1 MHVIADWIFDPHSR
15 YVSSGA
21 AKHRLSPK
29 AAKVLLSLV
38 QEPGRVWSREALL
51 DAAWPEQTVGE
62 EVLTQVIAELRRAF
76 GDDFRR
82 PRYIET
88 VHKAGYRLVAG
99 PAGEDDVGGLPGGWV
114 ADLEAYG
121 TYLQALALKEAGG
134 LAGLN
139 AAIDVYGT
147 ALRMNPRLAVAHV
160 GLAEALLFTDYVECP
175 MDVPRVRGHC
185 AAALRLDAG
194 LAEAWSVDAHAC
206 AYRADFGGATDLI
219 RRAVAL
225 GPNSGAVFYQAARV
239 CMSAMAFGPAAAIL
253 ERAAHLSPGESH
265 ALVLAGKVRGILGE
279 AAASRRNFMA
289 ALPRLDARL
298 AEHPDDFRARA
309 GRARCLQALGRGEEA
324 AQDMDLALTHPEPMR
339 FHLAN
344 TLAQNGRTEAALD
357 ALEQVV
363 ESGWRGPWARPWL
376 DRDTDFDA
384 LRGTRRF
391 ARLAA
396 RVGPGA

>member
-1 MHVIADWIFDPHSR
+1 
-15 YVSSGA
+15 
-21 AKHRLSPK
+21 
-29 AAKVLLSLV
+29 
-38 QEPGRVWSREALL
+38 
-51 DAAWPEQTVGE
+51 
-62 EVLTQVIAELRRAF
+62 
-76 GDDFRR
+76 
-82 PRYIET
+82 
-88 VHKAGYRLVAG
+88 
-99 PAGEDDVGGLPGGWV
+99 
-114 ADLEAYG
+114 
-121 TYLQALALKEAGG
+121 
-134 LAGLN
+134 
-139 AAIDVYGT
+139 
-147 ALRMNPRLAVAHV
+147 
-160 GLAEALLFTDYVECP
+160 
-175 MDVPRVRGHC
+175 
-185 AAALRLDAG
+185 
-194 LAEAWSVDAHAC
+194 
-206 AYRADFGGATDLI
+206 
-219 RRAVAL
+219 
-225 GPNSGAVFYQAARV
+225 
-239 CMSAMAFGPAAAIL
+239 
-253 ERAAHLSPGESH
+253 
-265 ALVLAGKVRGILGE
+265 
-279 AAASRRNFMA
+279 MA